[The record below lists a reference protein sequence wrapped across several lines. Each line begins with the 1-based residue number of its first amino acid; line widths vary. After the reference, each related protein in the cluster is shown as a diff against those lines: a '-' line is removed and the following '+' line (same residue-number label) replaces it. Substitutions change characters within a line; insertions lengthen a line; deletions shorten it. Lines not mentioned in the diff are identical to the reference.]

1 MASSSSQKKKFV
13 SISRGLILSVLST
26 STLVTSVLTVIQV
39 GFEYQTKSKEMDAL
53 IVTMEASLIPTISDR
68 MWNLDTDGIKSTM
81 TPILPSMDASS
92 IVLKNDK
99 GEVLF
104 EANIPDFIP
113 SHPMKKTFPIIKSDA
128 GAKAE
133 TIGQLEIVLF
143 KDKIINEVRNR
154 LLIVLLLNSIK
165 TAVVAAVLL
174 IIFHRKIAG
183 PILDIT
189 KYFDSHRDLTK
200 VNGKDLKVSERRGT
214 NDELSVMTEHIR
226 LRELKLAEWS
236 ALQQEKI
243 VRAESALADADET
256 IRQERIKAEASARL
270 AQLGEM
276 ATSIAHEINN
286 PLAIISG
293 YNFLIRKEASKPV
306 ADMAKITSTNDSVE
320 QTIKR
325 ITKIITGLRSYAR
338 DGAADPF
345 EISGINQ
352 MIDDTVSMVETR
364 LRSKGVPLR
373 LVGNKAEGILING
386 RAVQIVQ
393 VLVAMINNSF
403 DAVCSLPS
411 PWLELEVQQAGQIV
425 KIILTDAGP
434 GISPEI
440 EAKIFN
446 PFFTTKPVGQGTGL
460 GLSIAHGIIQEHGGR
475 IFVDHSCK
483 NTRFVIELPLVSGV
497 QKTA

>member
-1 MASSSSQKKKFV
+1 M
-13 SISRGLILSVLST
+13 
-26 STLVTSVLTVIQV
+26 
-39 GFEYQTKSKEMDAL
+39 
-53 IVTMEASLIPTISDR
+53 
-68 MWNLDTDGIKSTM
+68 
-81 TPILPSMDASS
+81 
-92 IVLKNDK
+92 
-99 GEVLF
+99 
-104 EANIPDFIP
+104 
-113 SHPMKKTFPIIKSDA
+113 
-128 GAKAE
+128 
-133 TIGQLEIVLF
+133 
-143 KDKIINEVRNR
+143 
-154 LLIVLLLNSIK
+154 
-165 TAVVAAVLL
+165 
-174 IIFHRKIAG
+174 
-183 PILDIT
+183 
-189 KYFDSHRDLTK
+189 
-200 VNGKDLKVSERRGT
+200 
-214 NDELSVMTEHIR
+214 
-226 LRELKLAEWS
+226 
-236 ALQQEKI
+236 
-243 VRAESALADADET
+243 RAESALADADET

-446 PFFTTKPVGQGTGL
+446 PFFSTKPVGQGTGL